1 MSNAV
6 VDQVSKQL
14 FIGGQWVDAQDSAT
28 FEVLDPATG
37 KVLCEVADASPQD
50 ARAAL
55 DAVHGQAPDLAD
67 RVDHRGLACQPRS
80 LDLEEGE

>member
-37 KVLCEVADASPQD
+37 AVLCEVADASP
-50 ARAAL
+50 AL
-55 DAVHGQAPDLAD
+55 
-67 RVDHRGLACQPRS
+67 GLSQRQP
-80 LDLEEGE
+80 GAGH